1 MKKKSTQMLMDT
13 FQSKE
18 SHGIKQE
25 HHFRCAEAQI
35 RERHGVLF
43 SVLGFFFFFNFTNTH
58 ILTASKSIIRLKAVL
73 IVDQ

>member
-25 HHFRCAEAQI
+25 HHFRCAKAQI

-43 SVLGFFFFFNFTNTH
+43 FFFFFKFHHDTDTH
-58 ILTASKSIIRLKAVL
+58 CIQKHNQAEGSSNS
-73 IVDQ
+73 

>member
-25 HHFRCAEAQI
+25 HHFRCAKAQI

-43 SVLGFFFFFNFTNTH
+43 FFFFLNFTMTQ

>member
-43 SVLGFFFFFNFTNTH
+43 SVFLVFFF
-58 ILTASKSIIRLKAVL
+58 
-73 IVDQ
+73 

>member
-25 HHFRCAEAQI
+25 HHFRCAKAQI

-43 SVLGFFFFFNFTNTH
+43 CFVFFFNFTMTQ

>member
-43 SVLGFFFFFNFTNTH
+43 SVFFFLNFTNTH

>member
-43 SVLGFFFFFNFTNTH
+43 SVFWVFFFKFHQYTH
-58 ILTASKSIIRLKAVL
+58 THCIQKHNQAEGSSNC
-73 IVDQ
+73 